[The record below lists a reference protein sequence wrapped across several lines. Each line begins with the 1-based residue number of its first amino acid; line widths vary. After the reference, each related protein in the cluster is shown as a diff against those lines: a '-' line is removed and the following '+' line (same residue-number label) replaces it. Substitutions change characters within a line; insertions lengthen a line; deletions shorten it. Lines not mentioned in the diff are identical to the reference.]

1 MRVSVIRDPSL
12 TSRQRR
18 VVAEARLGALLRDC
32 GDQLDVAPRSSLCLR
47 LTGDAELR
55 DLNGRFLGVDAPTD
69 VLAFPG
75 DAQRVGD
82 VAISVERA
90 LAQSADGPAELRLL
104 AVHGLLH
111 CLGHD
116 HGDPEPAARMTAA
129 HLVSSWSITAACCS
143 GVDGSGSAPSL
154 TIRLRTSSLASA
166 ARNSLFSR
174 STIGRGVPA
183 GASNP

>member
-18 VVAEARLGALLRDC
+18 VVSDARLGPLLRAC
-32 GDQLDVAPRSSLCLR
+32 GDQLGVGSRSGLCVR
-47 LTGDAELR
+47 VTGDVELR

-69 VLAFPG
+69 VLAFPS
-75 DAQRVGD
+75 DDRHRVGD

-90 LAQSADGPAELRLL
+90 LAQSSDGVAEVRLL

-116 HGDPEPAARMTAA
+116 HGHPGPARRMTA
-129 HLVSSWSITAACCS
+129 LTRTLLPGAA
-143 GVDGSGSAPSL
+143 
-154 TIRLRTSSLASA
+154 
-166 ARNSLFSR
+166 
-174 STIGRGVPA
+174 VPELQVA
-183 GASNP
+183 GL

>member
-129 HLVSSWSITAACCS
+129 TRALLPGADIPELETAH
-143 GVDGSGSAPSL
+143 G
-154 TIRLRTSSLASA
+154 
-166 ARNSLFSR
+166 
-174 STIGRGVPA
+174 
-183 GASNP
+183 